1 MSGLIYD
8 SSAITRID
16 TLLNQQEE
24 ELKKIDKE
32 QDSKKII
39 RYGVIL
45 GISILAIVVL
55 KLAVKNKKK

>member
-16 TLLNQQEE
+16 SLLNQQEE
-24 ELKKIDKE
+24 ELNKIDKE
-32 QDSKKII
+32 QDTKKII

-45 GISILAIVVL
+45 GISALAIIVL
-55 KLAVKNKKK
+55 KLVVKNRKK

>member
-16 TLLNQQEE
+16 TLLSQQEE